1 MEKQFSRDSIK
12 EFIVTCMWG
21 IVMEKT
27 HNIKSGWNTIFTIFK
42 LAAQDDSKELVRISL
57 KSMEKVIKNDFVFIE
72 DNFAEIVACLIKFIQ
87 NEFEDYAFEG
97 LELLNI
103 CAKHVDNELI
113 DRYILNHMKPEDTQP
128 GDIRDQ
134 VKKDLL
140 LPIF

>member
-1 MEKQFSRDSIK
+1 
-12 EFIVTCMWG
+12 
-21 IVMEKT
+21 
-27 HNIKSGWNTIFTIFK
+27 
-42 LAAQDDSKELVRISL
+42 
-57 KSMEKVIKNDFVFIE
+57 MEKVIKNDFVFIE